1 MSKPPGL
8 RWGVIGPGRAGRARA
23 AAIQADPRAELV
35 WSAKELR
42 GGVDAVAVCSPD
54 RTHPEYVQRGLDA
67 GLHVLCEFPVCRRAE
82 QARAW
87 FQTGRLHVEHIEVL
101 DAATPVRQDAT
112 MFFRGAD
119 RESFSLYHRN
129 VARLHRVVAACGW
142 PRVVERD
149 RLLYD
154 GFTVTQDFGVGPRQT
169 RWVVPLQRGPNLFLR
184 DQLAATARFLDGA
197 PPYVSDEQVVGVLD
211 LAERLQAVS

>member
-1 MSKPPGL
+1 MSSPPGL

-23 AAIQADPRAELV
+23 TAIQADPRAELV

-54 RTHPEYVQRGLDA
+54 LTHPAYVQRALDA
-67 GLHVLCEFPVCRRAE
+67 GLYVLCEFPVCRQAE

-119 RESFSLYHRN
+119 RESFSPYHRN

-142 PRVVERD
+142 PRGVERD
-149 RLLYD
+149 RLLYE
-154 GFTVTQDFGVGPRQT
+154 GFTVTLDFGVGPRQT
-169 RWVVPLQRGPNLFLR
+169 QWVVPLHRGRDLFLR
-184 DQLAATARFLDGA
+184 DQLAATARFLDGTS
-197 PPYVSDEQVVGVLD
+197 PYIRDEQVIRVLE
-211 LAERLQAVS
+211 LAERLQSVS